1 MPGHANCARVKLLM
15 KSYGTILKLN
25 KNKSDTETGTSE
37 ALAKSYDYSSR
48 EQIKPVVDYLQQL
61 LINVR

>member
-1 MPGHANCARVKLLM
+1 M

-37 ALAKSYDYSSR
+37 DIAKSYDYSSR

-61 LINVR
+61 LIK

>member
-1 MPGHANCARVKLLM
+1 M
-15 KSYGTILKLN
+15 KSYGTILKL
-25 KNKSDTETGTSE
+25 KMNKSDTETGTSE

-61 LINVR
+61 LSKSSVK